1 MRGGRAPVSEVLK
14 PPQRRL
20 AHQVGAGL
28 GRLADAAF
36 VALGYTFLRDG
47 LASMMCGDMTA

>member
-1 MRGGRAPVSEVLK
+1 VSEVLE

-20 AHQVGAGL
+20 AHEVSAGL

-36 VALGYTFLRDG
+36 VALGYTFLGDG
-47 LASMMCGDMTA
+47 LASMMARDMTA